1 MVTFIADQPKSGMAE
16 VTAIGHLREDNV
28 LKTIVLQVKL
38 NRCQIRGRVELV
50 SFSTILWLA
59 SQSEPTN
66 LGRGLQERQ
75 PQREQMQRKNC
86 RRFACTRLH
95 FTTIRSLT
103 KLGGSFGTVLWTG
116 ADRVALL
123 PCPG

>member
-28 LKTIVLQVKL
+28 LKTIVLQLKL

-75 PQREQMQRKNC
+75 P
-86 RRFACTRLH
+86 
-95 FTTIRSLT
+95 
-103 KLGGSFGTVLWTG
+103 
-116 ADRVALL
+116 
-123 PCPG
+123 